1 MCVRRFS
8 QNVNN
13 MIQEVEYT
21 LPTGEKAKAAYMTSR
36 GAYDLGAQRERFAQR
51 CAAGALP
58 LEAYCEVY
66 GVTLTPD
73 TVEQIKAQCSLLIHD
88 TTVVLRIQ
96 ELKKPVLR
104 KLRRKIEYGLEK
116 ALAQCEVAYDLA
128 YNNGD
133 VKGLLAAIR
142 MQAELSKLLSQQ
154 IDVTHKY
161 GLLDDADTET
171 LLEMRRQIEV
181 QRAKGKKLPILIAGK
196 SETVG
201 EGVDGPALVP
211 SSRVPSE
218 AVPN

>member
-1 MCVRRFS
+1 
-8 QNVNN
+8 
-13 MIQEVEYT
+13 MIHEVEYT
-21 LPTGEKAKAAYMTSR
+21 LPTGKTAKAAYMSSR
-36 GAYDLGAQRERFAQR
+36 GAYDLGAQRERFAQC
-51 CAAGALP
+51 CATGALP
-58 LEAYCEVY
+58 IDAYCEVY
-66 GVTLTPD
+66 GVELKPD
-73 TVEQIKAQCSLLIHD
+73 TVEQIKAQTARLTND

-104 KLRRKIEYGLEK
+104 KLQRKIEYGLEK

-128 YNNGD
+128 YHNGD

-161 GLLDDADTET
+161 GVLDEASTEV
-171 LLEMRRQIEV
+171 LLEMKRQIEV
-181 QRAKGKKLPILIAGK
+181 RRAKGNRLPIVIEGQV
-196 SETVG
+196 ETSAE
-201 EGVDGPALVP
+201 EGRSPALVP

>member
-1 MCVRRFS
+1 MVKE
-8 QNVNN
+8 
-13 MIQEVEYT
+13 IEYT
-21 LPTGEKAKAAYMTSR
+21 LPTGEKAKAAYMTPR
-36 GAYDLGAQRERFAQR
+36 GAYDLGALRERFAQR

-66 GVTLTPD
+66 GVALTPD
-73 TVEQIKAQCSLLIHD
+73 SVQDIKAKVSQLAND

-171 LLEMRRQIEV
+171 LLEMKKQIEV
-181 QRAKGKKLPILIAGK
+181 RRAKGNRLPIVIEGK
-196 SETVG
+196 VETVG
-201 EGVDGPALVP
+201 EGVDSPTLVP
-211 SSRVPSE
+211 STRVPSE